1 MTYDLQLQIN
11 GNPTI
16 SEINSNKDN
25 RDLLGKS
32 NKQNE
37 PIKNG
42 QLNTN
47 LSLSSY
53 NKQIKQNK
61 TATNVSKAIKNV
73 N

>member
-25 RDLLGKS
+25 RELFGKC

-37 PIKNG
+37 SIKNG

-47 LSLSSY
+47 LSLSSH

-61 TATNVSKAIKNV
+61 NVSNVSKAIKNV